1 MMLKSEWASGSLTN
15 ECPANSDR
23 PLGSAAGAW
32 TEHFSVHF
40 S

>member
-1 MMLKSEWASGSLTN
+1 MTLKSEWANLTN

-32 TEHFSVHF
+32 TKHFSVHF